1 MNYQEKLQEFIE
13 KNSDLGT
20 PWGCKKKLVVIYWP
34 TASWKTSMS
43 IEIAKKL
50 NSEIISTDSRQ
61 IFRESNIWTA
71 KITKEEM
78 DWVKHH
84 MINIVN
90 LDEDFSVWAY
100 KNQSEKIMEKLY
112 SENKIPILAWW
123 TGLYIDSLVYD
134 FQIPKVI
141 WDKDLRKKLEK
152 EAKDFWVDYIYDKL
166 KKLDPEN
173 YEKVHKNNVQ
183 YVVRALE
190 VIMISWKSKY
200 ENSVEKKL
208 KYDVLFLTPYTWNR
222 EQLYDR
228 INYRVDLMF
237 EQWLEKEI
245 KDLMKKWYSR
255 KSFWLKSIW
264 YTEYFDYLDWI
275 YTWEEMISKI
285 KQHSR
290 NYAKRQLTWFR
301 KYKK

>member
-1 MNYQEKLQEFIE
+1 MNYTEKIHEFIE
-13 KNSDLGT
+13 KKSD
-20 PWGCKKKLVVIYWP
+20 KKKLVVIYWP

-43 IEIAKKL
+43 IEIAKSL

-61 IFRESNIWTA
+61 IFRESDIWTA
-71 KITKEEM
+71 KITEEEM
-78 DWVKHH
+78 NWVVHH
-84 MINIVN
+84 MIDICN
-90 LDEDFSVWAY
+90 LDEEFSVWEY
-100 KNQSEKIMEKLY
+100 KKVSENIMEKLY
-112 SENKIPILAWW
+112 WENKIPILAGW
-123 TGLYIDSLVYD
+123 TWLYIDSLIYD

-141 WDKDLRKKLEK
+141 WDNDLRRKLEQ

-173 YEKVHKNNVQ
+173 FQKVHKNNVQ

-190 VIMISWKSKY
+190 VIMLSWKSKY
-200 ENSVEKKL
+200 ENPVKKEL
-208 KYDVLFLTPYTWNR
+208 KYDVLFLTPYTWDR
-222 EQLYDR
+222 EELYNR

-237 EQWLEKEI
+237 EQGLEKEI
-245 KDLMKKWYSR
+245 KNLIKKWYSR
-255 KSFWLKSIW
+255 NSFWLKSIW

-275 YTWEEMISKI
+275 YTWEEMIDKI

-301 KYKK
+301 KYEK

>member
-1 MNYQEKLQEFIE
+1 MSYQEKLNTFIE
-13 KNSDLGT
+13 KKSE
-20 PWGCKKKLVVIYWP
+20 KKKLIVIYWP
-34 TASWKTSMS
+34 TASGKTSMS

-61 IFRESNIWTA
+61 IFRESDIWTA
-71 KITKEEM
+71 KITEGEM

-90 LDEDFSVWAY
+90 LDEDFSVWEY
-100 KNQSEKIMEKLY
+100 KSQSEKIMEKLY
-112 SENKIPILAWW
+112 EENKIPILAWW
-123 TGLYIDSLVYD
+123 TGLYIDSLIYD

-141 WDKDLRKKLEK
+141 WDKNLREKLEK
-152 EAKDFWVDYIYDKL
+152 EAKDFWVDYIYDKF

-173 YEKVHKNNVQ
+173 YQKVHKNNVQ

-200 ENSVEKKL
+200 ENPVEKKL
-208 KYDVLFLTPYTWNR
+208 KYDVLFLTPYDWNR
-222 EQLYDR
+222 EELYNR

-237 EQWLEKEI
+237 EQWLEEEI
-245 KDLMKKWYSR
+245 KNLIKKWYSR

-264 YTEYFDYLDWI
+264 YTEYFDYLEWI
-275 YTWEEMISKI
+275 YTYEEMIDKI

-301 KYKK
+301 KYEK

>member
-1 MNYQEKLQEFIE
+1 MNYQQKIDEFLEKKSE
-13 KNSDLGT
+13 
-20 PWGCKKKLVVIYWP
+20 KKKLVVIYWP
-34 TASWKTSMS
+34 TACGKTSMS
-43 IEIAKKL
+43 IGVAKKL

-61 IFRESNIWTA
+61 IFRESDIGTA
-71 KITKEEM
+71 KITEDEM
-78 DWVKHH
+78 GWVVHH
-84 MINIVN
+84 MIDIVN
-90 LDEDFSVWAY
+90 LDEEFSVWEY
-100 KNQSEKIMEKLY
+100 KYQSEKIMDKLY
-112 SENKIPILAWW
+112 SDNKIPILAWGTW
-123 TGLYIDSLVYD
+123 LYIDSLIYD
-134 FQIPKVI
+134 FQIPEVI
-141 WDKDLRKKLEK
+141 ADKKLREK
-152 EAKDFWVDYIYDKL
+152 LEEEASAFWVDYIYDKL

-190 VIMISWKSKY
+190 VIILTWKSKY
-200 ENSVEKKL
+200 ENPVKKEL
-208 KYDVLFLTPYTWNR
+208 KYDVLFLTPYDWNR
-222 EQLYDR
+222 EELYNR

-245 KDLMKKWYSR
+245 KGLIKKWYSR

-275 YTWEEMISKI
+275 YSWYEMVDKI

-301 KYKK
+301 KYENRNI